1 MKTQSADFA
10 TSKNKDTLR
19 IGTTTI
25 LQPKIQFKGGTVPWY
40 DDTKLLK
47 KNHTKNGGKMI

>member
-10 TSKNKDTLR
+10 TSNNKDTLR

-47 KNHTKNGGKMI
+47 KNHTKNGGK